1 MEKNIL
7 QLFLYEKKLK
17 FSEIEKSLKIRSN
30 KLAYHLKNLVKKKI
44 LEKLDEDYQLTET
57 AEKIIPY
64 LSEKNSPLPVVLIA
78 VCKDPKNIFLHKRI
92 KRPFKEKLSLPGGRI
107 LAGESIKDSVKRIM
121 KKYFINASFKKIN
134 SVSLEQVKKQKNNVH
149 SFLLILVIAETKQQ
163 IEFTDIEKNKKKI
176 ISSDYK
182 LMKKDLDKEI
192 KIKNFTT
199 RD

>member
-30 KLAYHLKNLVKKKI
+30 KLAYHLKNLMKKKI

-64 LSEKNSPLPVVLIA
+64 LSEKNSPLPVILIA
-78 VCKDPKNIFLHKRI
+78 ICKNKNQIFLHKRI

-134 SVSLEQVKKQKNNVH
+134 SVSLEQVKKQKNKVY
-149 SFLLILVIAETKQQ
+149 SFLLILVTAMTKQQ

>member
-1 MEKNIL
+1 MEKDIL

-17 FSEIEKSLKIRSN
+17 FNEIEKSLNVRSN
-30 KLAYHLKNLVKKKI
+30 KIAYHLKNLVKKKI
-44 LEKLDEDYQLTET
+44 LEKSDEDYQLTET

-64 LSEKNSPLPVVLIA
+64 LSEKNSPLPVILIA
-78 VCKDPKNIFLHKRI
+78 ISKNKNKIFLHKRN

-107 LAGESIKDSVKRIM
+107 LEGETIRGAVKRIM
-121 KKYFINASFKKIN
+121 KKYFVDANFKKIN
-134 SVSLEQVKKQKNNVH
+134 SISLEQVKKQKRNVH
-149 SFLLILVIAETKQQ
+149 SFLLIFATAKTKDK

-182 LMKKDLDKEI
+182 LIKKDLGKEI
-192 KIKNFTT
+192 KIKELTT